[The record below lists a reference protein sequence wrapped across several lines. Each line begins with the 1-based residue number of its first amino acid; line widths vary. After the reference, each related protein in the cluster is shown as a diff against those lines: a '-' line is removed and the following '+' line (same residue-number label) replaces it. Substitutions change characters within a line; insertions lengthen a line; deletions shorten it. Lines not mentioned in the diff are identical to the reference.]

1 MCSSLSWLMNKS
13 KFAKRFTRVL
23 NEIDENELSINNK
36 LMLKERFIPMVN
48 SMIIESIHSNI
59 FYLTLQS
66 TITIGSIL
74 VPALLST
81 EKISI
86 DNNTTIEDKVRYE
99 YNLYWF
105 IWGISLSVTLSNAII
120 QLSNMDKKYVMRHIH
135 VSQMKKEGW
144 SFLQKSGVVYGKYKN
159 VLHNQFIHAFWERI
173 EKFRLNCVTSDLSY
187 DRIDN
192 ENDLPG
198 ITVDNNSSRF
208 TRV

>member
-23 NEIDENELSINNK
+23 YEIDENELSTHNK

-81 EKISI
+81 EQISI
-86 DNNTTIEDKVRYE
+86 DNNTTMEDKVRYE
-99 YNLYWF
+99 YNLYWS

-144 SFLQKSGVVYGKYKN
+144 SFLQKSGDVYGKYKN
-159 VLHNQFIHAFWERI
+159 VLHNQFIHVFWERI

-192 ENDLPG
+192 ENDLPR
-198 ITVDNNSSRF
+198 ITADNNPSRF